1 MTATAS
7 LDSISTTVA
16 TRHPVVLVHGVLGFT
31 RRTISRLFSFAYF
44 QGVEDALREAGIEV
58 VSVPLPATSSV
69 DARARA
75 LKDAVDRTRAPRVN
89 LIAHSMGG
97 LDARWY
103 VGKLGGHEKVASL
116 VTISTPHRGTHLA
129 DWSDVRLGR
138 AMAGWRLL
146 RDVGIDSSAFRDL
159 TRAACLAR
167 NAELV
172 TAPEVPTYSL
182 GGARPWYATAAP
194 LQMSFRMLQRAEGP
208 NDGLVSVESAR
219 WGEWWGTVEADHLA
233 QTGWHWTPPGIA
245 RFDHRAFYLGL
256 VRRLAERG
264 F

>member
-1 MTATAS
+1 MTAATLEPSAA
-7 LDSISTTVA
+7 TVV
-16 TRHPVVLVHGVLGFT
+16 TRHPVVLVHGLLGFT

-44 QGVEDALREAGIEV
+44 QGVEDALREAGIDV
-58 VSVPLPATSSV
+58 VSVPLPATASV

-75 LKDAVDRTRAPRVN
+75 LRDAVDRTGAPRVN

-116 VTISTPHRGTHLA
+116 VTISTPHRGTHVA
-129 DWSDVRLGR
+129 DWGGVRLGR
-138 AMAGWRLL
+138 ALAGWRLL
-146 RDVGIDSSAFRDL
+146 RDVGIDYAAFHDL
-159 TRAACLAR
+159 TRAACQAR
-167 NAELV
+167 NVELSA
-172 TAPEVPTYSL
+172 APEVPTFSVA
-182 GGARPWYATAAP
+182 GARPWYAVAAP
-194 LQMSFRMLQRAEGP
+194 LQLAFRLLQRAEGP

-233 QTGWHWTPPGIA
+233 ETGWHWTPPGLA

-256 VRRLAERG
+256 VQKLAERG
-264 F
+264 Y